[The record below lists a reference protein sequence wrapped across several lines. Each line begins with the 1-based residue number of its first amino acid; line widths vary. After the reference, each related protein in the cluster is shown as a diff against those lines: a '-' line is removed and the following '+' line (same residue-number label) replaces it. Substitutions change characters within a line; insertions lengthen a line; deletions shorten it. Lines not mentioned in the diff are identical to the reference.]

1 MSSGMEKQAET
12 KTKIFDLLLGKGVQV
27 LRHVL
32 CRSYRGS
39 GRSGKGFGG
48 VMSTR
53 RNSRGLFIASGDAN
67 KPPATYPQ
75 TGGAEKC
82 AKIDL
87 VSPAE
92 QTSEIAAS
100 HIQDED
106 QKDRYLKRL
115 LQLDSD
121 SKGVKKG
128 AKKTAKKRKST
139 TTSKKK
145 GGSVVNKRR
154 CKTVFSTDRRQEI
167 PIFK

>member
-1 MSSGMEKQAET
+1 MEKQAET

-27 LRHVL
+27 LRHLL
-32 CRSYRGS
+32 CRSYRAS

-48 VMSTR
+48 VISTR
-53 RNSRGLFIASGDAN
+53 RKGRGLFIASGDAN
-67 KPPATYPQ
+67 KPSTIYPQ

-92 QTSEIAAS
+92 QTSEIEAS

-115 LQLDSD
+115 LQLASG
-121 SKGVKKG
+121 SKGLKKG
-128 AKKTAKKRKST
+128 AKKSAKKRKSRIC
-139 TTSKKK
+139 S
-145 GGSVVNKRR
+145 
-154 CKTVFSTDRRQEI
+154 
-167 PIFK
+167 